1 MFFVAKMPA
10 LQRAVLAAILLAAAP
25 AVAHQPVRAS
35 PTGEP
40 GKAGAVT
47 REIAVTMAEKM
58 RFLPSSIA
66 VRRGETVRFVV
77 KNDDIEPHE
86 FMLGEIAALQ
96 QHAAHM
102 RLHPTMQHDEP
113 NAITL
118 LPGQSGALVWRFT
131 HAGIV
136 DFACLI
142 PGHFEAGMKGDIEV
156 TP

>member
-1 MFFVAKMPA
+1 MFSVTKTTA
-10 LQRAVLAAILLAAAP
+10 LQGAMLMSILLAAAP
-25 AVAHQPVRAS
+25 AAAHQPGRVS

-58 RFLPSSIA
+58 RFLPGSIA
-66 VRRGETVRFVV
+66 VKRGETVRFVV

-86 FMLGEIAALQ
+86 FMLGELTALKE
-96 QHAAHM
+96 HAEHM
-102 RLHPTMQHDEP
+102 RKHPTMQHDEP

-118 LPGQSGALVWRFT
+118 LPGQKGELVWRFT
-131 HAGIV
+131 HAGTV

-142 PGHFEAGMKGDIEV
+142 PGHFEAGMKGDIKV
-156 TP
+156 AP

>member
-1 MFFVAKMPA
+1 MFSISTMTA
-10 LQRAVLAAILLAAAP
+10 LKGAMLAMVLLAAAP
-25 AVAHQPVRAS
+25 AAAHEPKAS
-35 PTGEP
+35 PTGVP
-40 GKAGAVT
+40 GKPAAVT

-58 RFLPSSIA
+58 RFLPASIA
-66 VRRGETVRFVV
+66 VKRGETVRFVV

-86 FMLGEIAALQ
+86 FMLGQMAALKE
-96 QHAAHM
+96 HAEHM
-102 RLHPTMQHDEP
+102 RKHPTMQHDEP

-118 LPGQSGALVWRFT
+118 LPGQTGTLVWRFT

-142 PGHFEAGMKGDIEV
+142 PGHFEAGMKGNIKV